1 MKISSALL
9 LASILLLPS
18 CTLAGMATGAGATL
32 GVAASQEGGLSRAA
46 TDLKIQAQ
54 INDLWFRSNVQSFLK
69 LDLTVNQGRVL
80 VTGVVQDPEERVEA
94 IRLAWQPEGVK
105 QVINEIQ
112 VAQSGGIV
120 GFTRDKW
127 ITTRL
132 RTALTLDRD
141 VQSINYSIDT
151 VSGVVYLIGVAQNQS
166 ELNRVIE
173 TARTVPD
180 VKRVVSYVKLAGARI
195 SDPIT
200 GNNDV
205 APAPETVNTYEP
217 QPLMDAPDGYQEAPT
232 SSSYEGGYD
241 SQPQNG
247 YDDYN
252 NTAAPTS
259 YGASGGP
266 QSLIEVEPLSD

>member
-1 MKISSALL
+1 MKISGALL
-9 LASILLLPS
+9 LASILLLPA
-18 CTLAGMATGAGATL
+18 CTPLGMATGAGATL

-46 TDLKIQAQ
+46 SDLKIRAH

-120 GFTRDKW
+120 GFARDKW

-200 GNNDV
+200 GSSGV
-205 APAPETVNTYEP
+205 APAPETVSTYEP
-217 QPLMDAPDGYQEAPT
+217 QPLMDMPGGYQDAPI
-232 SSSYEGGYD
+232 SSGYD
-241 SQPQNG
+241 EG
-247 YDDYN
+247 YDNQYQDDYSRS
-252 NTAAPTS
+252 APTS

-266 QSLIEVEPLSD
+266 QSLIEVEPLRD